1 MKTTLSAAA
10 RMVAGRHVGPDRSV
24 NGVATDTRL
33 LNRGDLFVA
42 LQGPRFDGHDF
53 LEQARTRGA
62 AGALVE
68 REQQAMLPLIV
79 VPDTLRA
86 LGRLAA
92 SWRERLDAMLVAVT
106 GSNGKTSVK
115 DMLAA
120 ILAQAGPVL
129 ATEGNLNNEIGLPM
143 TLLRLRQSDR
153 YAVLE
158 MGANHPGEIGYLTR
172 IARPSVAIIT
182 NAGLAHLEGFG
193 DVEGVARAKGEIL
206 EGLRPG
212 GVAVVNADDPF
223 RSLWLDLAGSRRIM
237 TFGVERPADVV
248 AQADGIETDLAG
260 GRFTTRFRVSTPA
273 GGLNV
278 RMSLIGL
285 HNVRN
290 ALAASAAALAAGAS
304 LQQIEG
310 GLAAVRAVP
319 GRLEPRV
326 GLAGA
331 WVIDDTY
338 NANPSSLAAALDALS
353 RVTSERWLVLGDM
366 AELGEGAHLLHAN
379 GGRLARERG
388 FRRLLGVGGLS
399 RSSADAFGPGG
410 EAFRGRPALIGALRE
425 QMRPGVLVLVKGSRA
440 SRMEEVV
447 DALLAQAPEN
457 DLRRKPGR

>member
-260 GRFTTRFRVSTPA
+260 G
-273 GGLNV
+273 
-278 RMSLIGL
+278 
-285 HNVRN
+285 
-290 ALAASAAALAAGAS
+290 
-304 LQQIEG
+304 
-310 GLAAVRAVP
+310 
-319 GRLEPRV
+319 
-326 GLAGA
+326 
-331 WVIDDTY
+331 
-338 NANPSSLAAALDALS
+338 
-353 RVTSERWLVLGDM
+353 
-366 AELGEGAHLLHAN
+366 
-379 GGRLARERG
+379 G
-388 FRRLLGVGGLS
+388 F
-399 RSSADAFGPGG
+399 
-410 EAFRGRPALIGALRE
+410 
-425 QMRPGVLVLVKGSRA
+425 
-440 SRMEEVV
+440 
-447 DALLAQAPEN
+447 
-457 DLRRKPGR
+457 